1 MRTLFDASPWL
12 TYFPDKL
19 DTSRAL
25 WFVRDVL
32 DVSAVQ
38 ENAVCLATGADFSDF
53 VDCLPFFTAFPAVF
67 LALAD
72 PEMCGTVA
80 EALGEYAPGVAVLT
94 PGKGAFRDHE
104 TVREVLAAGGQK
116 ALDHLM
122 IGAIERPAH
131 GLLDL
136 ASVERE
142 DLSCMPSVLSGI
154 PELDRAI
161 GGFYGGELSIWTG
174 KRGGGKSTLLGQ
186 LLLEAVNQGQRVCAY
201 SGELAAWRFK
211 QWVMLQA
218 AGPEHVTAA
227 QDRFSGKMFYTVSPL
242 IQKQIDEWWR
252 GRFFLYDNRIS
263 SASDENS
270 LLTIFEYAVRRYG
283 CSVFLVDNLMTTR
296 FSASRD
302 SDFYRAQSNFTGRLV
317 EVAKKHEVHIH
328 LVAHPRKGDNSR
340 MLDADDVGGS
350 GDVTNRADNVFSV
363 KRLEDGEAET
373 RGFQTVLRVLKNRS
387 FGETISIGLNY
398 DIPSRRF
405 YKAGTGVPNKHYGWE
420 FTEQQTLTEL
430 PAGTATPFDGEGA

>member
-1 MRTLFDASPWL
+1 MRTLFDAAQWL

-19 DTSRAL
+19 DTSRTL

-32 DVSAVQ
+32 DVDAVQ
-38 ENAVCLATGADFSDF
+38 ENAVCLAMGADFSNF
-53 VDCLPFFTAFPAVF
+53 ADCSPLFAEFPAVF

-72 PEMCGTVA
+72 TEMCGTVA
-80 EALGEYAPGVAVLT
+80 EALEEYAPGVAVLT

-104 TVREVLAAGGQK
+104 TVREVLAVGGRE
-116 ALDHLM
+116 AVDRLI
-122 IGAIERPAH
+122 IGAVERPAH

-142 DLSCMPSVLSGI
+142 DMSCMPSVLSGI

-211 QWVMLQA
+211 QWVTLQA
-218 AGPEHVTAA
+218 AGPEHVAA
-227 QDRFSGKMFYTVSPL
+227 QQDRFSGKTFYTVSPL
-242 IQKQIDEWWR
+242 IQKQIDEWWK
-252 GRFFLYDNRIS
+252 GRFFLYDNKIS
-263 SASDENS
+263 SANDENS
-270 LLTIFEYAVRRYG
+270 LIAMFEYAVRRYG

-296 FSASRD
+296 FSVSRD

-317 EVAKKHEVHIH
+317 EFAKKHEVHVH
-328 LVAHPRKGDNSR
+328 LVAHPRKIDNSR
-340 MLDADDVGGS
+340 AMDTDDVGGS
-350 GDVTNRADNVFSV
+350 GDIVNRADNVFSV

-373 RGFQTVLRVLKNRS
+373 QGFQTVLRVLKNRS

-398 DIPSRRF
+398 DAPSRRF
-405 YKAGTGVPNKHYGWE
+405 YKSGTGTPYKRYSWE
-420 FTEQQTLTEL
+420 AMKQQMFTEL
-430 PAGTATPFDGEGA
+430 PTGTKTPFDGEGA